1 MFNGSDNLVT
11 NSIAV
16 INGGGCF
23 GNNNQGDFTSKFIK
37 CTNNGNITGNY
48 NAGICVGGFNALLN
62 STLNAVI
69 ISCTINGG
77 GCFGNNNKDIFK
89 SSFIKCKNN
98 GNMNGNH
105 NGGICTG
112 DNNNIINTFNGESD
126 NMINGGGCFGNN
138 NQGTFKSVIYKCEH
152 RGNIDGNFSCGLF
165 NNNGNIC
172 INDQSNVTSNN
183 FINGG
188 GCFGNYNTGILYCD
202 IIKCSCIALMNGNYN
217 SGICNGGSNLLAD
230 NTTIKGGGCFG
241 NYNERNIN
249 VQVESC
255 NINVIITGNNC
266 SSMFVGTIANH
277 SNNIFG
283 TEHFCACNYNLG
295 VIKAAVN
302 NCAIKY
308 QLNGSYNGG
317 IFNDAVVSNNG
328 NNCSMII
335 DSCNI
340 SGSIINTNTVVASC
354 GGIFNSDVLC
364 SNNANS
370 INKINILNCIFNIY
384 AEGNYIGVLAGIRV
398 NSYNTLLSV
407 NKFNVTNSKFKII
420 SNNNTGIGLFGGV
433 ICISSDNN
441 SQININ
447 QVDIHRHNVLSYII
461 MPYNDFYINVYNNI
475 NLRCINIYDS
485 KYLLLQP
492 NYLFSQKHIKYYRSC
507 K

>member
-1 MFNGSDNLVT
+1 
-11 NSIAV
+11 
-16 INGGGCF
+16 
-23 GNNNQGDFTSKFIK
+23 
-37 CTNNGNITGNY
+37 
-48 NAGICVGGFNALLN
+48 
-62 STLNAVI
+62 
-69 ISCTINGG
+69 
-77 GCFGNNNKDIFK
+77 
-89 SSFIKCKNN
+89 
-98 GNMNGNH
+98 
-105 NGGICTG
+105 
-112 DNNNIINTFNGESD
+112 
-126 NMINGGGCFGNN
+126 
-138 NQGTFKSVIYKCEH
+138 
-152 RGNIDGNFSCGLF
+152 
-165 NNNGNIC
+165 
-172 INDQSNVTSNN
+172 
-183 FINGG
+183 
-188 GCFGNYNTGILYCD
+188 
-202 IIKCSCIALMNGNYN
+202 MNGNYN